1 VHESIIFDCPPPTC
15 RANTIAL
22 LLQDYCAIYDAPPTP
37 LCMPNTIQ
45 YWSWQY
51 RVKAKVHTGCFLA
64 RRRGVV
70 RAARI
75 CAGGIAGRP
84 AAGRASWWSAAP
96 TRRAAQTAE
105 QRTRGCRAAESSSPS
120 QKQRNKRSAMRI
132 DYYVVPK
139 RRAAQI
145 AEQRTRGCR
154 AAESS
159 SPSQNKETN
168 GLALVSLFCYE
179 NRLLYCTETESGANS
194 RAANE
199 RLSSCRVKFTS
210 TETKKQR
217 PNTGTLHK

>member
-1 VHESIIFDCPPPTC
+1 MHESIIFDCPPPTC

-120 QKQRNKRSAMRI
+120 Q
-132 DYYVVPK
+132 
-139 RRAAQI
+139 
-145 AEQRTRGCR
+145 
-154 AAESS
+154 
-159 SPSQNKETN
+159 NKETN